1 MIAQKMKQNNNT
13 IKPSDVSINEISA
26 VSETV
31 FCVSEVV
38 LLKQANQNDKKKS
51 GLENMTEQEF
61 LEMCRRE
68 APEFTLIEEV
78 TPSQATLKVYH
89 NNKK

>member
-1 MIAQKMKQNNNT
+1 MADNK
-13 IKPSDVSINEISA
+13 DNESGK
-26 VSETV
+26 
-31 FCVSEVV
+31 
-38 LLKQANQNDKKKS
+38 LKS
-51 GLENMTEQEF
+51 GLENMTMQEF

-78 TPSQATLKVYH
+78 TPTQATLTVYH

>member
-1 MIAQKMKQNNNT
+1 MSENV
-13 IKPSDVSINEISA
+13 VSINAQSN
-26 VSETV
+26 
-31 FCVSEVV
+31 
-38 LLKQANQNDKKKS
+38 KRKS
-51 GLENMTEQEF
+51 GLEDMTEQEF

-78 TPSQATLKVYH
+78 TPSQAILTVYQ

>member
-1 MIAQKMKQNNNT
+1 MSENVVSMNAQSN
-13 IKPSDVSINEISA
+13 
-26 VSETV
+26 
-31 FCVSEVV
+31 
-38 LLKQANQNDKKKS
+38 KKKS
-51 GLENMTEQEF
+51 GLEDMTEQEF

-78 TPSQATLKVYH
+78 TPSQATLTVYQ

>member
-1 MIAQKMKQNNNT
+1 MSENVVSMNAQNN
-13 IKPSDVSINEISA
+13 
-26 VSETV
+26 
-31 FCVSEVV
+31 
-38 LLKQANQNDKKKS
+38 KKKS

-78 TPSQATLKVYH
+78 TPSQATLTVYQ
-89 NNKK
+89 NNKT

>member
-1 MIAQKMKQNNNT
+1 MSENVVSMNAQSN
-13 IKPSDVSINEISA
+13 
-26 VSETV
+26 
-31 FCVSEVV
+31 
-38 LLKQANQNDKKKS
+38 KKKS
-51 GLENMTEQEF
+51 GLEDMTEQEF

-78 TPSQATLKVYH
+78 TPSQATLAVYQ

>member
-1 MIAQKMKQNNNT
+1 MNDQKN
-13 IKPSDVSINEISA
+13 
-26 VSETV
+26 
-31 FCVSEVV
+31 
-38 LLKQANQNDKKKS
+38 KKKS

-78 TPSQATLKVYH
+78 TPSQATLTVYH

>member
-1 MIAQKMKQNNNT
+1 M
-13 IKPSDVSINEISA
+13 D
-26 VSETV
+26 
-31 FCVSEVV
+31 
-38 LLKQANQNDKKKS
+38 NDKNNQPGKLKS
-51 GLENMTEQEF
+51 GFEDMSMQEF

-89 NNKK
+89 NNRK

>member
-1 MIAQKMKQNNNT
+1 MA
-13 IKPSDVSINEISA
+13 
-26 VSETV
+26 
-31 FCVSEVV
+31 
-38 LLKQANQNDKKKS
+38 NDKEKLKS
-51 GLENMTEQEF
+51 GLEDMTEQEF

-78 TPSQATLKVYH
+78 TPSQATLAVYQ

>member
-1 MIAQKMKQNNNT
+1 M
-13 IKPSDVSINEISA
+13 
-26 VSETV
+26 
-31 FCVSEVV
+31 
-38 LLKQANQNDKKKS
+38 NDQSNKKKS
-51 GLENMTEQEF
+51 GLEDMTEQEF

-78 TPSQATLKVYH
+78 TPSQAILTVYQ

>member
-1 MIAQKMKQNNNT
+1 MSENV
-13 IKPSDVSINEISA
+13 VSINAQSN
-26 VSETV
+26 
-31 FCVSEVV
+31 
-38 LLKQANQNDKKKS
+38 KRKS
-51 GLENMTEQEF
+51 GLEDMTEQEF

-78 TPSQATLKVYH
+78 TPSQATLTVYH

>member
-1 MIAQKMKQNNNT
+1 MTDQK
-13 IKPSDVSINEISA
+13 IKE
-26 VSETV
+26 
-31 FCVSEVV
+31 
-38 LLKQANQNDKKKS
+38 KS
-51 GLENMTEQEF
+51 GLEDMTEQEF

-78 TPSQATLKVYH
+78 TPTQATLTVYH

>member
-1 MIAQKMKQNNNT
+1 MSEQDVIYLNNG
-13 IKPSDVSINEISA
+13 
-26 VSETV
+26 
-31 FCVSEVV
+31 
-38 LLKQANQNDKKKS
+38 KKKS

-68 APEFTLIEEV
+68 APEFTIIEEV
-78 TPSQATLKVYH
+78 MPSLATLKVYQ